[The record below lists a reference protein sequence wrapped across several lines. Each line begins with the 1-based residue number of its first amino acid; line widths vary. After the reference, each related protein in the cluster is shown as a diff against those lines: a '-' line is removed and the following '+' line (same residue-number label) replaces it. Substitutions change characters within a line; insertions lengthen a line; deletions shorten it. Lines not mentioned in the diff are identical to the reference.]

1 MKMYRKRDR
10 FIQLAVWALIFC
22 LGTPALAQL
31 DSRTIKIGIGAPLTG
46 SSSGF
51 GIEMQHAVEFAIAEG
66 NAAHGIL
73 GASIEATAIDD
84 KADSATGV
92 AAAQRFCD
100 DPAVLGVVGHVN
112 SGVSIAAAEIYHRCG
127 LLMITP
133 MSSNPGVT
141 EHGFTNVFRLTNR
154 DDRKGPA
161 LAAYLREK
169 MDKRKAVVIDDGTPY
184 GKGLAQSFA
193 AGFQRNGGEIA
204 ARLAVKV
211 GDRDFAGLLKGLPA
225 DFDML
230 LFAGIAEAAPLL
242 KQMRELGMNQLFACG
257 DGCWDVKGFI
267 IPSAGAATTGEG
279 VRILSA
285 APAVGTVPGSHAFAD
300 RYVAQYGAI
309 ANYAPN
315 SYDSARLVMLA
326 IETAGKAK
334 GGWPTRAEVVAAMR
348 SLRFQGIAYARPVT
362 WDAKGDN
369 TAAVIFVN
377 IVEGDRFKQI
387 AEIQ

>member
-1 MKMYRKRDR
+1 MQMYRKRDR
-10 FIQLAVWALIFC
+10 LIQLSVWILVCAI
-22 LGTPALAQL
+22 GTPALAQL
-31 DSRTIKIGIGAPLTG
+31 DGRTIKIGIGAPLTG
-46 SSSGF
+46 VASGF
-51 GIEMQHAVEFAIAEG
+51 GVEMQHAVELAITER

-73 GASIEATAIDD
+73 GAGIEATSIDD
-84 KADSATGV
+84 KADSAIGA

-112 SGVSIAAAEIYHRCG
+112 SGVSIAAAEVYHRCG

-133 MSSNPGVT
+133 MSSNPDVT
-141 EHGFTNVFRLTNR
+141 EHGFANVFRLTNR

-169 MDKRKAVVIDDGTPY
+169 MDKRKVVAIDDGTAY
-184 GKGLAQSFA
+184 GKGLAESFA
-193 AGFQRNGGEIA
+193 AAFQRNGGEVA

-211 GDRDFAGLLKGLPA
+211 GDKDFAALLKGLPA
-225 DFDML
+225 DFDVL

-242 KQMRELGMNQLFACG
+242 KQMRDLGMNQLFACG

-285 APAVGTVPGSHAFAD
+285 APAVGTVPGSRGFAD
-300 RYVAQYGAI
+300 RYIAKYGPI
-309 ANYAPN
+309 GNYAPN
-315 SYDSARLVMLA
+315 SYDAARLVMLA
-326 IETAGKAK
+326 IERAGKAK
-334 GGWPTRAEVVAAMR
+334 GGSPTRPEVVAAMR
-348 SLRFQGIAYARPVT
+348 TVQFQGIAYARPVT

-369 TAAVIFVN
+369 SAAVIFVN
-377 IVEGDRFKQI
+377 VVEGDRFKEI